1 MINKQSI
8 WFLTLFALVL
18 VLGVYYITM
27 PGEYSKVISDTIS
40 KDGVKSVLYESDK
53 LASLRVLRD
62 EETLKTME
70 ELETKI
76 TSEDTTSDEKNM
88 AFEELKILNLVKGKE
103 TTLEEKIFK
112 EFNVKSFVKISGSSI
127 NVTIDSKEHNVTI
140 ANKIMK
146 LVQEEYEDKVYISVS
161 FN

>member
-27 PGEYSKVISDTIS
+27 PGEYSKVVSDTIT
-40 KDGVKSVLYESDK
+40 KDGIKSVLYESDK

-62 EETLKTME
+62 EDTLKTME

-88 AFEELKILNLVKGKE
+88 AFEQLKILNLVKGKE

-112 EFNVKSFVKISGSSI
+112 EYNVKSFVKISGSSI
-127 NVTIDSKEHNVTI
+127 NVTIDSKEHNVTL

-146 LVQEEYEDKVYISVS
+146 LVQEEYDEKVTISVS